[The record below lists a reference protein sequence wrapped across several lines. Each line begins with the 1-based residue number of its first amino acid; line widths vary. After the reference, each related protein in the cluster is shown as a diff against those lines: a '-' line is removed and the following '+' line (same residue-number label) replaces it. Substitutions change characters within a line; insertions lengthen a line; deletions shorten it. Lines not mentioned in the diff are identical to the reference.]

1 MRVACVGILAAAALL
16 VGAQTRQVLA
26 KAQAILPA
34 PTDRDGQHDFDFL
47 VGSWT
52 FHLKRLTK
60 PLTGTTDWDE
70 LDGTVVCQKVWD
82 GKANMEEV
90 VLDGKA
96 RHTHIQGLT
105 LRLYNPTTH
114 QWSLYWANAADGSL
128 PMPPTVGHFD
138 GNGRGEFYDREDYR
152 GRPIVVRYVW
162 SKITPTS
169 AHFEEAFSTD
179 DGRTWEVN
187 WITDQTRAAA
197 DPKKAGR

>member
-1 MRVACVGILAAAALL
+1 MNRTMRAVCSSAFVVIALLAASQAPQL
-16 VGAQTRQVLA
+16 VAQAQTT
-26 KAQAILPA
+26 LPA

-47 VGSWT
+47 IGSWK

-60 PLTGTTDWDE
+60 PLTGSNDWEE
-70 LDGTVVCQKVWD
+70 LDGTVICRKVWD

-90 VLDGKA
+90 VLDGKTS
-96 RHTHIQGLT
+96 HTHIQGLT
-105 LRLYNPTTH
+105 LRLYNPATH

-162 SKITPTS
+162 SNITATS
-169 AHFEEAFSTD
+169 AHFEESFSAD
-179 DGRTWEVN
+179 AGKTWEVN
-187 WITDQTRAAA
+187 WITDQTRAAH
-197 DPKKAGR
+197 